1 MVIDYEVLCD
11 SLDISHEALLRGSNT
26 YAREIVKLCR
36 EYGPNNFPRE
46 KELAIYMKLP
56 NDELVALIRRRNLHK
71 GWPEY
76 FTWDGP
82 TEKAEKELKALI

>member
-1 MVIDYEVLCD
+1 MVIDYEALCD

-26 YAREIVKLCR
+26 YAREYVKLR
-36 EYGPNNFPRE
+36 RKYG
-46 KELAIYMKLP
+46 KDYTKKQILSIYMKLP

-82 TEKAEKELKALI
+82 TEKSERELKALI